1 MIFWNSDFFFNLHEN
16 MKNELENRFKN
27 KVSLKSSVL
36 KY

>member
-1 MIFWNSDFFFNLHEN
+1 MIFWNSDFFFNLNEN